1 MFKKLITSRLIQVL
15 VVILLTLLIVYVGTL
30 LIPVISQ
37 SFLNNIL
44 NLFSIFIIGAF
55 LAYIFNF
62 AVVGIQKK
70 VKSRNLAVLIFLFI
84 VFGVIIGTF
93 WIIFPQM
100 LKNIPKVYLNISSVL
115 SDFKENEFIVKNNI
129 SIPDIATFIPNQ
141 QILIATI
148 WSGVVPFL
156 GMILVTIICLF
167 EYPNIVSGIKT
178 IMPIK
183 IWEAINTQT
192 GEINRRMG
200 KFVGDY
206 GRLLLVLFI
215 EHLFITI
222 ILGLNPLISFSVIIF
237 YLIPIVGGFMYLGTI
252 FLLAYSSES
261 HALLFSLISV
271 PSPMLYAVIV
281 VGVFSILFIWD
292 SMILMPKFIGDAL
305 KISFLVVLFVT
316 ILMSQLNWIGL
327 MLSPFVLV
335 LLKYF
340 FDYYIEIR
348 DQSNKIFDFEEDERI
363 EIEKQT
369 KKIERKLRSKITVE

>member
-200 KFVGDY
+200 KFVRDY

-292 SMILMPKFIGDAL
+292 SVILMPKFIGDAL

>member
-200 KFVGDY
+200 KFVRDY

-281 VGVFSILFIWD
+281 VGVFSVLFIWD